1 MTAQS
6 ALVVPNLAMHGRVR
20 VIAVG
25 VILPLLF
32 AVSGWAVASSLDDL
46 PGELPSHWSGTVAN
60 SFSPPEAIINAW
72 SFGALFAAA
81 LAVSIT
87 IGAAHRWEWTPLG
100 RGASAVGVGITGAV
114 TSGLVVP
121 LLLAQGE
128 TTAEVVAQ
136 GAAPSVLSVT
146 GGFAVFTIL
155 AVLALP
161 PGHHA
166 VPAHTLAH
174 QRHAEEADG

>member
-6 ALVVPNLAMHGRVR
+6 ELVVPKLTTPGKVR
-20 VIAVG
+20 VITVG
-25 VILPLLF
+25 AILPLLF
-32 AVSGWAVASSLDDL
+32 AMSGWAIASSLDGL
-46 PGELPSHWSGTVAN
+46 PDELPSHWSGTVAD
-60 SFSPPEAIINAW
+60 SFLPPEAIINAW
-72 SFGALFAAA
+72 SFGSLFAAA

-87 IGAAHRWEWTPLG
+87 AGAAHRWEWTPLG

-121 LLLAQGE
+121 LLLAQGA

-136 GAAPSVLSVT
+136 GAAPSILCVM
-146 GGFAVFTIL
+146 GGFAIFAIL

-161 PGHHA
+161 PRSPNSACPHPDA
-166 VPAHTLAH
+166 AKT
-174 QRHAEEADG
+174 R